1 MKREIV
7 VPKDLLTKLK
17 GKNILKCNRIIL
29 TLMIASAYWES
40 TTWQVCKVRMISN
53 PYRILLGR

>member
-53 PYRILLGR
+53 PYE